1 MRKTKPLPAS
11 HLPPYLRRR
20 IAYLLCYRPSSTTAG
35 QVAYAV
41 ALWRVHRLREHPAI
55 RVVLDD
61 LCAVCDALAA
71 LFALPEN
78 PLTRG
83 RPDRSRERADL
94 WRADF
99 AALSDRHR
107 LVVARL
113 TGSRWDRRASCG
125 HDIDASRAS
134 GTCEDCDLSLISPV
148 LR

>member
-11 HLPPYLRRR
+11 HIPPYLRRR
-20 IAYLLCYRPSSTTAG
+20 IAYLLRYRPSSTTAR

-71 LFALPEN
+71 LYALPEN
-78 PLTRG
+78 PLTSG
-83 RPDRSRERADL
+83 RPSRNRERADL
-94 WRADF
+94 WRVDF

-113 TGSRWDRRASCG
+113 TGARWDRRARCG
-125 HDIDASRAS
+125 HDIDASRPD
-134 GTCEDCDLSLISPV
+134 GTCEDCDLAVLSPV